1 MITNWKIFDTNYM
14 ISNGLITKITYG
26 YRIQSEGM
34 FDQTLGELQL
44 SGDATLKGFIPYE
57 DLTEDILIEWVKTI
71 LGSEKV
77 IAIETL
83 LQTSIENKQL
93 AKLAETVKSGLPW
106 EFNHPNV

>member
-26 YRIQSEGM
+26 CRIQFEGM
-34 FDQTLGELQL
+34 FDQILGELQL
-44 SGDATLKGFIPYE
+44 SGDATLKGFIPYD
-57 DLTEDILIEWVKTI
+57 DLTEDTLIKWVKNS

-77 IAIETL
+77 IAIETS
-83 LQTSIENKQL
+83 LQSSIESKQL